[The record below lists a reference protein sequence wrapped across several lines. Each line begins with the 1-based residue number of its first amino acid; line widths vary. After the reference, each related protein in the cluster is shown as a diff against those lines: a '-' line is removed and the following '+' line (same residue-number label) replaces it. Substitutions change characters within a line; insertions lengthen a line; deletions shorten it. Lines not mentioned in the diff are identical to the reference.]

1 MFLLQ
6 LELSLMRQGSY
17 PISDRIL
24 NTGLSKEKRTYQG
37 TIPLSEWHALIDATK
52 KQHWT
57 VAVQNLNCP
66 TIAKKRHWFTNKNRA
81 LFYRGIIVAD
91 KGVLLDIGAGSGII
105 SAELA
110 KTFKKGVAID
120 YAPEATRFMQTRFE
134 QDHIDNISV
143 LRADGLSLAF
153 ERHMFDLI
161 SLNGVLEWVAY
172 FTCGG
177 SCRKI

>member
-1 MFLLQ
+1 
-6 LELSLMRQGSY
+6 MRQGSY